1 MYMCVGTNVG
11 TRVGRRVLN
20 FLAMKTSLL
29 AYFDGTHHIR
39 VGTQCGEGLTLPF
52 LATKYVERALT
63 LSRNTYVERALNIL
77 AMKMS
82 LLT

>member
-1 MYMCVGTNVG
+1 MYMCVGTDVG

-29 AYFDGTHHIR
+29 AYFDGTHHVYVLEPNVER
-39 VGTQCGEGLTLPF
+39 ALPF

-63 LSRNTYVERALNIL
+63 LSSNKICGKGLNTF
-77 AMKMS
+77 
-82 LLT
+82 